1 MFPLYVILLSIIA
14 NEKMFVNLFTKHK
27 KTKTTNTYR
36 MSKLSFK
43 RRLAFLLSLPLLF
56 AACDQKKPSV
66 SQPPYQEIERD
77 FPERIPPT
85 APHEDSTGSETPTV
99 DPEIWDVSDV
109 DISHID
115 LNRKLI
121 AFTFDDAPKRSL
133 ENILAVFA
141 SFNESNP
148 DCPASATVFF
158 NGYFFDAVS
167 RQTVHAAYALG
178 FELGNH
184 TQSHLD
190 LTTLDRSALQAEIDQ
205 TDALLEKIDGKKR
218 HLLRAPF
225 GKVNEL
231 VREVTQ
237 TPILDW
243 TIDTLDWTGVSQDDI
258 YSSVYSARASGAI
271 VLMHDGY
278 ANTVSALKRL
288 LPDLKADGYQVVSV
302 SQLSKAHECPLK
314 RGNQYIRIRKLR

>member
-1 MFPLYVILLSIIA
+1 
-14 NEKMFVNLFTKHK
+14 
-27 KTKTTNTYR
+27 

-56 AACDQKKPSV
+56 AACHQKNAAIPKP
-66 SQPPYQEIERD
+66 PPQEIERE
-77 FPERIPPT
+77 FPERSPNSAPT
-85 APHEDSTGSETPTV
+85 EEQKKPETPTI

-121 AFTFDDAPKRSL
+121 AFTFDDAPKRTL

-141 SFNESNP
+141 SFNENNP

-167 RQTVHAAYALG
+167 RQTVHAAHALG

-184 TQSHLD
+184 TQSHFD
-190 LTTLDRSALQAEIDQ
+190 LTTLDRSTLQAEIDQ
-205 TDALLEKIDGKKR
+205 TDALLEKVDGKKR

-225 GKVNEL
+225 GNVNEL
-231 VREVTQ
+231 VREMAQ

-243 TIDTLDWTGVSQDDI
+243 TIDTLDWTGISEDDI
-258 YSSVYSARASGAI
+258 YNSVYSARASGSI

-278 ANTVSALKRL
+278 GHTVSALKRL

-302 SQLSKAHECPLK
+302 SQLSKAHACPLR
-314 RGNQYIRIRKLR
+314 RGNRYIRIRKPR

>member
-1 MFPLYVILLSIIA
+1 ML
-14 NEKMFVNLFTKHK
+14 
-27 KTKTTNTYR
+27 
-36 MSKLSFK
+36 KLSFK
-43 RRLAFLLSLPLLF
+43 RRFTLLLCLPLLF
-56 AACDQKKPSV
+56 ASCNQKNNSATDFPL
-66 SQPPYQEIERD
+66 QEIERK
-77 FPERIPPT
+77 FPQRVPSP
-85 APHEDSTGSETPTV
+85 APIEDTSEIETPTI

-115 LNRKLI
+115 PNRKLI
-121 AFTFDDAPKRSL
+121 AFTFDDAPKRTL

-158 NGYFFDAVS
+158 NGYLFDPTS
-167 RQTVHAAYALG
+167 EQTVHAAHALG

-184 TQSHLD
+184 TQSHFD
-190 LTTLDRSALQAEIDQ
+190 LTTLDLPTLEREIDQ
-205 TDALLEKIDGKKR
+205 TDAILEKIDGKKR

-225 GKVNEL
+225 GKINEL
-231 VREVTQ
+231 VRNAAQ

-243 TIDTLDWTGVSQDDI
+243 TIDTLDWSGVSEDDI
-258 YSSVYSARASGAI
+258 YNSIFDARASGSI

-278 ANTVSALKRL
+278 EHTVSALKRL

-302 SQLSKAHECPLK
+302 SQLSKSHACPLRK
-314 RGNQYIRIRKLR
+314 GSRYIRIRKKD

>member
-1 MFPLYVILLSIIA
+1 ML
-14 NEKMFVNLFTKHK
+14 
-27 KTKTTNTYR
+27 
-36 MSKLSFK
+36 KLSFK
-43 RRLAFLLSLPLLF
+43 RRLAFLLCLPLLF
-56 AACDQKKPSV
+56 AACSKQNVSPSL
-66 SQPPYQEIERD
+66 PPNEEIERD
-77 FPERIPPT
+77 FPDRFPSPIPPEYSQEQDE
-85 APHEDSTGSETPTV
+85 PETPPA

-109 DISHID
+109 DISHINP
-115 LNRKLI
+115 NRKLI
-121 AFTFDDAPKRSL
+121 AFTFDDAPKRTL

-141 SFNESNP
+141 AFNESNP
-148 DCPASATVFF
+148 DCLASATVFF
-158 NGYFFDAVS
+158 NGYLFDDTSA
-167 RQTVHAAYALG
+167 QTVHAARALG

-190 LTTLDRSALQAEIDQ
+190 LTTLEQPTLQAEIDQ

-231 VREVTQ
+231 VRNIAQ

-243 TIDTLDWTGVSQDDI
+243 TIDTLDWSGVSEEEI
-258 YSSVYSARASGAI
+258 YTSVYSARASGSI

-278 ANTVSALKRL
+278 AHTVSALKRL

-302 SQLSKAHECPLK
+302 SQLSKAHACPLK
-314 RGNQYIRIRKLR
+314 RGNRYIRIRKSL